1 MKNLTLTLEQEITLL
16 NKHRLT
22 SSELML
28 IRTLLILQEDSIED
42 LFADYISTFKDAG
55 LNLRNMLINL
65 QEKGVLL
72 KTCKIPKEGEEFD
85 PYSLSINKNFI
96 KNLYKC
102 SFELGKELFEVYPQ
116 FTTLSNGAT
125 VALRGVSKHFNSLE
139 DAYFKYSK
147 CIRWNQEVHNE
158 IIELVKW
165 AKEQNLIC
173 CSLSSFIINNGWLD
187 LKSMKEGNT
196 DINYNTIREL

>member
-1 MKNLTLTLEQEITLL
+1 MNLTLTLEQEIILL
-16 NKHRLT
+16 NKYKLT
-22 SSELML
+22 SSELFL
-28 IRTLLILQEDSIED
+28 IRTLLILQEDGIED
-42 LFADYISTFKDAG
+42 LFADYIATFKDSG
-55 LNLRNMLINL
+55 INLRNMLVNL
-65 QEKGVLL
+65 QNKGIIL
-72 KTCKIPKEGEEFD
+72 KSCKIPKEGEEFN
-85 PYSLSINKNFI
+85 PYNLDINKNFI

-102 SFELGKELFEVYPQ
+102 SFELGKELFEIYPQ
-116 FTTLSNGAT
+116 FTTLSNGNT

-147 CIRWNQEVHNE
+147 YIRWNQDVHSE

-187 LKSMKEGNT
+187 LKAMKEGDS
-196 DINYNTIREL
+196 DINYNTIKEL

>member
-16 NKHRLT
+16 DKYRLT

-147 CIRWNQEVHNE
+147 YIRWNQEVHNE

>member
-16 NKHRLT
+16 NKYRLT

-65 QEKGVLL
+65 QEKGILL

-147 CIRWNQEVHNE
+147 YIRWNQEVHNE